1 MRYGPLIGIALLG
14 LAPLALI
21 AGRAQTGGSVYAVP
35 IGEARKV
42 LAGTG
47 LPPLVFGSDEPEVAV
62 RAEGAVRADGPE
74 RIVWILHKD
83 GAEMMRFVALLS
95 PDGETSTRV
104 SLDLVGAT
112 EGPFRYAGERLAQN
126 GAIRHLYLVAM
137 EERIASALERRPFD
151 TAGLRP
157 RRISAGSARTWTESP
172 KRISAANARIS
183 KEPIARRPPAFRVR
197 LYRHSAVGPA
207 RPPPL
212 ILRSH

>member
-21 AGRAQTGGSVYAVP
+21 AGRAQTRGGVYAVP

-42 LAGTG
+42 LARTG

-62 RAEGAVRADGPE
+62 RADGPS

-83 GAEMMRFVALLS
+83 GAEMMRYVALLS
-95 PDGETSTRV
+95 ADGDASTRI

-112 EGPFRYAGERLAQN
+112 QGPFRNTGARLAQN

-151 TAGLRP
+151 QARIMPATAAATAANIG
-157 RRISAGSARTWTESP
+157 RISADMD
-172 KRISAANARIS
+172 RIAQADRRRERENIERAYREEAAGIS
-183 KEPIARRPPAFRVR
+183 R
-197 LYRHSAVGPA
+197 
-207 RPPPL
+207 
-212 ILRSH
+212 

>member
-21 AGRAQTGGSVYAVP
+21 AGRAQTRGGVYAVP

-42 LAGTG
+42 LEGTG

-62 RAEGAVRADGPE
+62 RAEGPVGVEGAG

-83 GAEMMRFVALLS
+83 GAEMMRYVALLS
-95 PDGETSTRV
+95 ADGDASTRI

-112 EGPFRYAGERLAQN
+112 QGPFRNTGARLAQN

-151 TAGLRP
+151 ETAIMPATAAATAANIG
-157 RRISAGSARTWTESP
+157 RISADMD
-172 KRISAANARIS
+172 RIAAADQRRERENIERAYREEAAGIS
-183 KEPIARRPPAFRVR
+183 R
-197 LYRHSAVGPA
+197 
-207 RPPPL
+207 
-212 ILRSH
+212 